1 MPPAPPPPLLP
12 PPQVKNIFIYPTCRS
27 DLFLKGVK
35 GLFAVVCNE
44 PTLSKEVVLPRAGK
58 IDKISFGRGIKGL
71 KDGAHFAKE
80 APFRNAVGQPRIA
93 IKMTG

>member
-1 MPPAPPPPLLP
+1 MAHPPSSP
-12 PPQVKNIFIYPTCRS
+12 PPQGETYIYIIYPTCRS
-27 DLFLKGVK
+27 DLFFKGVK